1 MKPIKNQEE
10 QIDMQAM
17 SEQQRKREK
26 RLIPVRIN
34 ATTTLLVRD
43 IRTADQW
50 KLRYEEHQKRY

>member
-1 MKPIKNQEE
+1 MKPIKKQEE

-17 SEQQRKREK
+17 SEQQLKREK

>member
-1 MKPIKNQEE
+1 MKKLKNQEE

-17 SEQQRKREK
+17 SEQHRKREK

-34 ATTTLLVRD
+34 ATTTLIVRD

>member
-34 ATTTLLVRD
+34 ATTTLIVRD